1 MIPGVGLQRNQEG
14 HQNRLVKVRGIRD
27 SARINHPV
35 LLVFSVI
42 FFVTER
48 VS

>member
-1 MIPGVGLQRNQEG
+1 MIVGIKIILQEVQQLRA
-14 HQNRLVKVRGIRD
+14 
-27 SARINHPV
+27 STRINHPV

-42 FFVTER
+42 FFVTKR

>member
-1 MIPGVGLQRNQEG
+1 MGVGLRA
-14 HQNRLVKVRGIRD
+14 